1 MLEFDVIVVGG
12 GVAGMRAAIAASAS
26 AQVALISKD
35 HPVRSGSASS
45 GGGVNAPLDPSDDPE
60 TYATDTVRAGD
71 FLSER
76 NAVETLSAGAA
87 GAVIEIENSGVAFD
101 RDPAGRLAL
110 RRLGGASRPR
120 AAHGA
125 DWTGV
130 LFAQT
135 MWGELVKAGVS
146 VLDEWCVTR
155 LVVRDQE
162 VLGVIAMDLRS
173 GELHA
178 AGARA
183 VILATGGASGLYAVN
198 TSPVTNTGDG
208 LALAYREGL
217 PLRDMEFVQ
226 FNPTGLYAAGNALA
240 RGVSITEAARS
251 HGSLLRNSEGER
263 FMERYA
269 SESLELAPRDI
280 VSRAV
285 QTEIDEGR
293 GLNGGCVNLDATG
306 NGGVD
311 IAAALP
317 NFHRLCRDLLDLDPA
332 DTPVPAVPS
341 AHSSAGGI
349 PTDVNGATA
358 IGGLYAVGEC
368 ASTGVHGAG
377 PLAGNGLAEALVF
390 GRVAGDAAAYRATGR
405 TPDYASLNAARDGE
419 ADRIGRL
426 AAHPGSERVSALT
439 SEMRS
444 VMSSYAGVF
453 RDGEGLTT
461 AGAALD
467 AISER
472 LADLGIANKSKRFNL
487 EVRAGLELINMLEVA
502 QVVVDSAHNRTE
514 SRGSHSRRDH
524 DKRDDENWR
533 RHTLAYRNC
542 EGTRIETEEL
552 AGKTDD
558 PDTRAY

>member
-12 GVAGMRAAIAASAS
+12 GVAGMRAALAASAS
-26 AQVALISKD
+26 AEVALISKD

-60 TYATDTVRAGD
+60 TYAIDTVRAGD

-76 NAVETLSAGAA
+76 NAVETLCAGAA

-101 RDPAGRLAL
+101 RDRAGRLAL
-110 RRLGGASRPR
+110 RKLGGASRPR

-130 LFAQT
+130 LLAQT
-135 MWGELVKAGVS
+135 LWGELVKAGIS

-162 VLGVIAMDLRS
+162 VRGVVAMDLRS

-178 AGARA
+178 VGGRA
-183 VILATGGASGLYAVN
+183 VMLATGGAAGLYAVN

-208 LALAYREGL
+208 LALAYRAGL
-217 PLRDMEFVQ
+217 PLRDMEFIQ
-226 FNPTGLYAAGNALA
+226 FNPTGLHTAGDALA
-240 RGVSITEAARS
+240 RGISITEAARS

-263 FMERYA
+263 FMEGYA

-280 VSRAV
+280 VARAT
-285 QTEIDEGR
+285 QTEIDAGR
-293 GLNGGCVNLDATG
+293 GVNGGCVSLDATG
-306 NGGVD
+306 NGSVD
-311 IAAALP
+311 LAAALP
-317 NFHRLCRDLLDLDPA
+317 NFHRLCGDLLDLDPA
-332 DTPVPAVPS
+332 ETTVPVAPS
-341 AHSSAGGI
+341 AHNSAGGI
-349 PTDVNGATA
+349 PTDLNGATA
-358 IGGLYAVGEC
+358 IAGLYAAGEC

-390 GRVAGDAAAYRATGR
+390 GRLAGDAAANKAAGR
-405 TPDYASLNAARDGE
+405 PLDYTSLNAARDNE
-419 ADRIGRL
+419 ADRVGRL
-426 AAHPGSERVSALT
+426 IAHPGAERVSVLRD
-439 SEMRS
+439 EMRS
-444 VMSSYAGVF
+444 AMSSYAGVF
-453 RDGEGLTT
+453 RDGQGLTT
-461 AGAALD
+461 AKAALD
-467 AISER
+467 AISAR
-472 LADLGIANKSKRFNL
+472 LADIGVANKSKRYNL
-487 EVRAGLELINMLEVA
+487 EMRAGLELINMVEVA
-502 QVVVDSAHNRTE
+502 QVVVDSAINRTE
-514 SRGSHSRRDH
+514 SRGSHFRRDH

-542 EGTRIETEEL
+542 EEPRIETGEL
-552 AGKTDD
+552 AANTDD